1 MGRMRRSGVLTRSAP
16 ADPRTAEGLFRGAA
30 ADRVPALLAALALGL
45 IAPLGTHVA
54 EPAPEP
60 APPPVVAQ
68 APVRVVTPV
77 VLTDLPSTGPDD
89 RRIALT
95 FDDGPD
101 PTWTPQILDLLIA
114 HGARATFCMVGEQMA
129 KHPEIVERV
138 VNAGMGVCAHSRTH
152 DEELPDKDPQTIAA
166 EIGDVAT
173 RVPAGT
179 VVTTFRAPGGNWKP
193 NVLDAAVAQ
202 HLQPLGWAV
211 DPRDWKK
218 PGADAVVAAVEKQIH
233 PGAVILLHDGGG
245 SRAQTV
251 EALRT
256 LLPRLAAQGYTTA
269 LP

>member
-1 MGRMRRSGVLTRSAP
+1 MRRSGVLTRSAP
-16 ADPRTAEGLFRGAA
+16 ADPRTAEGMFRGSA

-45 IAPLGTHVA
+45 IAPLGSGVR
-54 EPAPEP
+54 APEP
-60 APPPVVAQ
+60 EPVPPPVAAP
-68 APVRVVTPV
+68 APVRVVAPV

-89 RRIALT
+89 RRIVLT

-114 HGARATFCMVGEQMA
+114 HGAKGTFCMVGEQMA

-138 VNAGMGVCAHSRTH
+138 VNAGMGICAHSRTH
-152 DEELPDKDPQTIAA
+152 DEELASRDPQTIAA
-166 EIGDVAT
+166 EIGDVAA

-179 VVTTFRAPGGNWKP
+179 VVTTFRAPGGNWRP
-193 NVLDAAVAQ
+193 NLLDAAVAQ
-202 HLQPLGWAV
+202 QLQPLGWAV

-218 PGADAVVAAVEKQIH
+218 PGADAVVAVVEKQIH

-256 LLPRLAAQGYTTA
+256 LLPWLAAQGYTTA
-269 LP
+269 TP